1 MRTYK
6 YEALSRLT
14 YDEIVE
20 ITDVPESFK
29 VIGEGAVGRRIC
41 DFIENEAIFANSDKS
56 LKSRLRYF
64 AGGLVGMFV
73 PNFVSL
79 WNRAVMSGFKVDRIE
94 YSGVSCEIVF
104 CTKRTEQTGTDHG

>member
-1 MRTYK
+1 MRAYK

-20 ITDVPESFK
+20 ITVVPESFK

-41 DFIENEAIFANSDKS
+41 DFLENERIFANSDKS
-56 LKSRLRYF
+56 LKSRLRYL
-64 AGGLVGMFV
+64 AGGLAGMFV

-94 YSGVSCEIVF
+94 DSGVGCEIVF
-104 CTKRTEQTGTDHG
+104 SKQK